1 MLGHW
6 SVHVDDS
13 LLYCTYTSPHR
24 FANTAATQQGLC
36 RNAALSS
43 SKKAGKNLNLAES
56 AAQREGLASV
66 YITKTVLSDHASVYR
81 MTVNEPRTVFAG
93 GLQVAAPEADGA
105 LGDARSSHYVPAN
118 TAATPGTLS
127 FKAPGAGRSPS
138 PASAAPDLALFRS
151 PAPTRGHAALPDAR
165 GGRALTVA
173 GAAQRGRL
181 APHVQ
186 PVQAAAAPPRGGQ
199 GRHHGG
205 DLGRSAA
212 APRRTPAAAERAAM
226 RIGQT
231 RPGGA
236 APPPRPRAAAGG
248 GRRRGTRMCVEPG
261 ERPAAS
267 ADSRAAPSR
276 PTRMRRARVRAFAFR
291 RFSHRW
297 RLLQVGTARGSG

>member
-43 SKKAGKNLNLAES
+43 NKKAGKNLNLAES
-56 AAQREGLASV
+56 AAQREGLALV
-66 YITKTVLSDHASVYR
+66 YITNTVLSDHASVYR

-236 APPPRPRAAAGG
+236 APPPDRGRQPAVGGAAAPGCASSPG
-248 GRRRGTRMCVEPG
+248 SARRPPLTHGPLP
-261 ERPAAS
+261 PA
-267 ADSRAAPSR
+267 
-276 PTRMRRARVRAFAFR
+276 RRACA
-291 RFSHRW
+291 
-297 RLLQVGTARGSG
+297 ARE